1 MFDLNT
7 EAEDRRV
14 RHVVLLVAHDCNL
27 RCKYCYEEFKD
38 SRKMSFDTARGIVV
52 NEMRRLA
59 GSSEFSQVEFACL
72 GGEPLLNFGLIRELV
87 EWTEGVYH
95 GDDHF
100 FSVRTNGTLLTEE
113 MKGWLK
119 EHKKLVRVGL
129 SLDGLSEMN
138 ARNRSSS
145 NVDVSFFTENWPS
158 ERVRLTLFPDS
169 ISLLAKT
176 VRELNGR
183 GIPFVVVPAEG
194 IEWTSDAV
202 KRYKGELAKLVLDY
216 QTNYKEGVDTGLFP
230 YDPYEY
236 FQNRNDSP
244 VPYCGSYGNIVCF
257 DADGIDYPCHIFSPI
272 TIGKERAMAFRA
284 ESATLQK
291 IKIDPVC
298 AGCEIRTVCKP
309 CFGFH
314 YKIAGDVGVWTE
326 RNTICRLRK
335 MLAMASAEFYLLAMG
350 GAGCRQEVGTREEY
364 VRTAMALRMV
374 KGKGGEHLL

>member
-1 MFDLNT
+1 MSSDKSRIMPIVEENL
-7 EAEDRRV
+7 DRDGHTHLCMLMV
-14 RHVVLLVAHDCNL
+14 THSCNL
-27 RCKYCYEEFKD
+27 NCVYCYEKHKSGAE
-38 SRKMSFDTARGIVV
+38 MSFEVAQNAIR
-52 NEMRRLA
+52 E
-59 GSSEFSQVEFACL
+59 EVEFIRNSKGRFSKFQIDFM
-72 GGEPLLNFGLIRELV
+72 GGEPLLNYKLIKRVV
-87 EWTEGVYH
+87 EWLEECDFGIPYTC
-95 GDDHF
+95 F
-100 FSVRTNGTLLTEE
+100 ASTNGTVLTEE

-236 FQNRNDSP
+236 FQNRNDS
-244 VPYCGSYGNIVCF
+244 I
-257 DADGIDYPCHIFSPI
+257 
-272 TIGKERAMAFRA
+272 
-284 ESATLQK
+284 
-291 IKIDPVC
+291 
-298 AGCEIRTVCKP
+298 
-309 CFGFH
+309 
-314 YKIAGDVGVWTE
+314 
-326 RNTICRLRK
+326 
-335 MLAMASAEFYLLAMG
+335 
-350 GAGCRQEVGTREEY
+350 
-364 VRTAMALRMV
+364 
-374 KGKGGEHLL
+374 